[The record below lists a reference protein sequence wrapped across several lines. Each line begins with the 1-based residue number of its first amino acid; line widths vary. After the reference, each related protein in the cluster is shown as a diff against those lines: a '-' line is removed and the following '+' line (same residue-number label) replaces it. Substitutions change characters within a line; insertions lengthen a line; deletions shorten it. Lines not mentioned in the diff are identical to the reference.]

1 MDNNK
6 TYEVCPFCG
15 EEVELEN
22 TLSVQQCPACGH
34 YIVSCSMCL
43 AKEDS
48 DKNYCTNCCLEYLA
62 KQMNESLVDERR
74 EKILDLIGHK
84 SDMVII
90 LEPLLSFQFKDNLT
104 RIQLNYLNTIE
115 GGVKSDT
122 FNFEEL
128 PSKLYWK
135 IIKSLEHHKET
146 YDRVKKKAIEHHINA
161 SKPDFIFEDK
171 EIPYYN
177 REYISEMYFLD
188 NGDVEFITHYN
199 EHEDMSQVYVTHP
212 LNIPLETLEAIEKFS
227 SSTKHKYLFNNILV
241 EYTTDTTG
249 EGRNRGEA
257 RINAE
262 ERLRTSTPNIAK
274 VTFSD

>member
-90 LEPLLSFQFKDNLT
+90 LEPFLHSYKYEALSFQFKDNLT
-104 RIQLNYLNTIE
+104 RIQFNYLDTIE
-115 GGVKSDT
+115 G
-122 FNFEEL
+122 
-128 PSKLYWK
+128 
-135 IIKSLEHHKET
+135 
-146 YDRVKKKAIEHHINA
+146 RVANC
-161 SKPDFIFEDK
+161 
-171 EIPYYN
+171 
-177 REYISEMYFLD
+177 
-188 NGDVEFITHYN
+188 
-199 EHEDMSQVYVTHP
+199 
-212 LNIPLETLEAIEKFS
+212 
-227 SSTKHKYLFNNILV
+227 
-241 EYTTDTTG
+241 
-249 EGRNRGEA
+249 
-257 RINAE
+257 
-262 ERLRTSTPNIAK
+262 
-274 VTFSD
+274 